1 MERVRIRDYII
12 LFGSFILAI
21 VCIVSGSINKFSG
34 RLAIGNFLIIL
45 GFVLFIISII
55 WFYRVLT
62 MKQRVSRRIEFQ
74 KKLEITQKICFQ
86 TGLSE
91 EEVVT
96 IIYEK
101 IKQLGNVHSFDT
113 AAREVAGDLGVDIY
127 SSSKGYTSKIRFAD
141 LDKKIT
147 EYQINFKTDSSGI
160 LFSFSPSN
168 YSLSSNLRDK
178 IHAQLIQILL
188 DSKIV
193 NCFPK
198 QEVEYY
204 YQHYDNRGYIDLIAW
219 DEEIPL
225 IIILEVK
232 TSITDIGGTIRQV
245 NKYEKYLTQFVDP
258 NFQDKGCDYEV
269 YSFLVV
275 PADSANFEILKK
287 NYSYIKKSKIKEI
300 IVLDIEMGLAYY
312 FDKDSTKIKKQ
323 RLLDEF

>member
-1 MERVRIRDYII
+1 MERVRFRDYII
-12 LFGSFILAI
+12 LFSSFILAI
-21 VCIVSGSINKFSG
+21 VCLVSGLIERLSG
-34 RLAIGNFLIIL
+34 YIATGNFLIIL
-45 GFVLFIISII
+45 GFALFVISII

-62 MKQRVSRRIEFQ
+62 TKQRVSRRIEFQ

-91 EEVVT
+91 EEVIK
-96 IIYEK
+96 IIHEE
-101 IKQLGNVHSFDT
+101 IKQSGNVYSFTT
-113 AAREVAGDLGVDIY
+113 AARKVALDLGVDIY
-127 SSSKGYTSKIRFAD
+127 SSSEDYTSKISFAD

-147 EYQINFKTDSSGI
+147 DYQINFETDSSGI

-168 YSLSSNLRDK
+168 YSLSSNLKDK

-204 YQHYDNRGYIDLIAW
+204 YQHYANRGYIDLIVW
-219 DEEIPL
+219 DEKVPL
-225 IIILEVK
+225 VIVFEVK

-258 NFQDKGCDYEV
+258 NFQSKGSYYKV
-269 YSFLVV
+269 NSFLVV
-275 PADSANFEILKK
+275 PADSANFEILRK

-300 IVLDIEMGLAYY
+300 IVLDTDKGLAYY
-312 FDKDSTKIKKQ
+312 FDKDSTKEKKQ
-323 RLLDEF
+323 KLLDEF